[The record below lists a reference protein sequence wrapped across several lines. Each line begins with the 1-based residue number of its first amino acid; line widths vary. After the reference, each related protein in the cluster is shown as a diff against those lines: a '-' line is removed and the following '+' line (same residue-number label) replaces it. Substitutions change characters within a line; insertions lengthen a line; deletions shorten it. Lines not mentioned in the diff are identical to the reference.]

1 MSDELLTKFE
11 GTIKVMSEN
20 DFGRFGISKGSVME
34 SAKSLMPE
42 SFDAKKNIDVLPVIF
57 NLAVVNKFN
66 ANGDGI
72 DTQTAI
78 DAVKR
83 FANKPI
89 NIEHKKN
96 KIVGHILNAS
106 LSDKEPDFKDNN
118 VQSFAGR
125 TDPFYITAAG
135 LIYKHVYPELAAAL
149 MQASDSESEEY
160 QSISTSWELA
170 FKDYRVTYGTSDK
183 LSEST
188 IIEDS
193 SQAGEMKKYL
203 KGFGGKGIDDNGNM
217 VNRLIVGEVYP
228 LGAALTTNPAASV
241 SGIYLMEDDVE
252 DDMESEDPELDEPM
266 NEDENL
272 IKNNSSKEILQKNS
286 LIAENIV
293 KIKKFKDDLNMNET
307 QFNQFLE
314 KLEQSIA
321 STTSE
326 ESQAKSIGLIM
337 RDALTE
343 HGESW
348 KSQVQQER
356 ETREQVESDL
366 SQLKASFEEAKNEL
380 DQVKAEIATKAAV
393 DLFNSRMNFLEDQ
406 FNFSEKE
413 IEFVVAEVKS
423 IEDTEEAFEQY
434 KSKLTV
440 LFAHKLKSTIA
451 SQEEE
456 IKTRIEEEVAKRIQ
470 VSKASK
476 SPEDEEEKEE
486 KGEEDLEV
494 EEANANIPNNN
505 AQASE
510 KISLLQKLKD
520 SFSVEVNL

>member
-1 MSDELLTKFE
+1 MSAELLTKFE

-20 DFGRFGISKGSVME
+20 DFGKFGISKGSVME

-42 SFDAKKNIDVLPVIF
+42 SFDAEKNIDVLPVIF

-78 DAVKR
+78 NAVKR

-106 LSDKEPDFKDNN
+106 LSDKEPDFKDNDI
-118 VQSFAGR
+118 QSFAGR

-135 LIYKHVYPELAAAL
+135 LIYKHIYPELTAAL
-149 MQASDSESEEY
+149 MQASDSESKEY

-170 FKDYRVTYGTSDK
+170 FKDYRVTYGASDK
-183 LSEST
+183 LSECT

-203 KGFGGKGIDDNGNM
+203 KGFGGKGVDDNGNM
-217 VNRLIVGEVYP
+217 VNRLIVGEVHP

-241 SGIYLMEDDVE
+241 SGVYLMEDDME
-252 DDMESEDPELDEPM
+252 DDMESEDTEL

-272 IKNNSSKEILQKNS
+272 IKKNSSKEILQKNS

-314 KLEQSIA
+314 KLEQNIA

-434 KSKLTV
+434 KSKLTI
-440 LFAHKLKSTIA
+440 LFAHKLKSVIA

-470 VSKASK
+470 VSKAYK

-486 KGEEDLEV
+486 EGEEDLEV